1 MTEGTGNEAQPS
13 RETLI
18 RERLRAALDD
28 ARQQLD
34 EIEGS
39 SRDIGDFSSGTDE
52 PLIVPWELS
61 PAREEQLQ
69 QRTEELEDALERLE
83 AGTYGICESCGRPI
97 DIERLEALPQTRLC
111 IDCAREREAD

>member
-18 RERLRAALDD
+18 RERLRAALDT
-28 ARQQLD
+28 AREQLD
-34 EIEGS
+34 EMEGI
-39 SRDIGDFSSGTDE
+39 SRDIGDFASGTDE